1 MDNHNEKT
9 NTTDIPTLVVQGF
22 LDKLSEDG
30 IPKNQAKR
38 LGDVLLGEDEVTEY
52 AIKKAL
58 FLEDYPTWLR

>member
-58 FLEDYPTWLR
+58 FLEDYPT